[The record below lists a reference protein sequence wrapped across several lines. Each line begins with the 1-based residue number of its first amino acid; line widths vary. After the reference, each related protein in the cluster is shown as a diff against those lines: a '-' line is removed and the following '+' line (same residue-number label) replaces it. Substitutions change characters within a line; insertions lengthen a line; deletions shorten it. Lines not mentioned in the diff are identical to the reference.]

1 MSMQKRSLLD
11 KPLFPLGRTVATP
24 GALRSLEEA
33 NESPSYY
40 LSRHHR
46 GDWGAV
52 CEEDR
57 RENEFSLLNNGRL
70 MSIYE
75 TAKGDKLWLISES
88 DRSATTILLPEE
100 Y

>member
-1 MSMQKRSLLD
+1 MSVQKRTLLD

-24 GALRSLEEA
+24 GALKTLEESG
-33 NESPSYY
+33 ESPSFF
-40 LSRHHR
+40 LSRHQR
-46 GDWGAV
+46 GDWGDV
-52 CEEDR
+52 CKEDG

>member
-1 MSMQKRSLLD
+1 MNMQKRTLLD

-24 GALRSLEEA
+24 GALKTIEESG
-33 NESPSYY
+33 ESPSFF

-46 GDWGAV
+46 GDWGDV
-52 CEEDR
+52 CEEDG

-70 MSIYE
+70 MSVYR
-75 TAKGDKLWLISES
+75 TSKGKIWVISEG
-88 DRSATTILLPEE
+88 DRSSTTILLPEE